1 MHGQIEDYE
10 IDGWLGTA
18 RPGLTDAQRAEFS
31 RLVRA
36 YYATQTGRPGERED
50 YTAQDEAARSAA
62 LEQVE
67 GVLDVA
73 QAGAEYRAAQTRAY
87 AAAVIATLAGM
98 SEVEAAQAARISR
111 PTLRKALGK

>member
-1 MHGQIEDYE
+1 MIQDHE

-18 RPGLTDAQRAEFS
+18 RTELTDDQYTEFS

-36 YYATQTGRPGERED
+36 YHDTQANRPGERED
-50 YTAQDEAARSAA
+50 YAEQDEAAWGAA
-62 LEQVE
+62 FEQVE
-67 GVLDVA
+67 GMLDVA
-73 QAGAEYRAAQTRAY
+73 QAGAEYRGAQTRAY